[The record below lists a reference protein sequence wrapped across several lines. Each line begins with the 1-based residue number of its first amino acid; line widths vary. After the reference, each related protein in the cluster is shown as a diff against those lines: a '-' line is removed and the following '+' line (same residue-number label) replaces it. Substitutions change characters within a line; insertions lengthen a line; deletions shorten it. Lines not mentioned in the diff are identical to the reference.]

1 MVFGEEYEKT
11 QRPSQHLTLLRI
23 AHGKYGTLQDNMG
36 ISYGWW
42 YRFNMTEPSL
52 FACGKLTNWEKSRN
66 VQGRV
71 SSMNP
76 VSLLKRFCD
85 SS

>member
-1 MVFGEEYEKT
+1 MVFGEKYEKT

-36 ISYGWW
+36 FRMAGGIVSM
-42 YRFNMTEPSL
+42 MTETSL